1 MRDEVNSAVDFLGN
15 ILLSSRTH
23 TLDIDHALVE
33 QFRQNLQVVLCTH
46 YHNHW
51 FPEKPFKGS
60 AYRCLRINGK
70 MDPLL
75 AKAGEACGLSC
86 TDLYTVFPRELTMWV
101 DPKEVSYRI
110 GEEGSVGVLYE
121 DDSSSSQND
130 AQFQSI
136 QSESQQQP
144 QQQQQQCAGEFRL
157 TVPSY
162 GPDIVNMEYLAQFA
176 N

>member
-1 MRDEVNSAVDFLGN
+1 MKDEVKSAVDFLSN

-23 TLDIDHALVE
+23 TLKIDHVLAE
-33 QFRQNLQVVLCTH
+33 KFRENLQIVLLSH
-46 YHNHW
+46 YEDHW

-75 AKAGEACGLSC
+75 AKTGKACGLSVK
-86 TDLYTVFPRELTMWV
+86 DLYSIFPPELTLWV

-110 GEEGSVGVLYE
+110 GEEGSVGVIYV
-121 DDSSSSQND
+121 ND
-130 AQFQSI
+130 LSPSDTQFQSI
-136 QSESQQQP
+136 EYEP
-144 QQQQQQCAGEFRL
+144 QQCAEEYRMS
-157 TVPSY
+157 VPSFR
-162 GPDIVNMEYLAQFA
+162 PDTLNMEYLAQYA